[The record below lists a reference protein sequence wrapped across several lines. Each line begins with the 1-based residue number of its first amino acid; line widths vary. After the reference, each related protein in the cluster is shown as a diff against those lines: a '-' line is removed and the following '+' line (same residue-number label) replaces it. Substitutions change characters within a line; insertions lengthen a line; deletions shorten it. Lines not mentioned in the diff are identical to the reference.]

1 MPEIVTEKKIIHIL
15 AVGDILHEFEL
26 STKGITYKLQEE
38 EEEEEEEEKPLFKGY
53 EEIVS
58 DFMEKKKKTNLERR
72 R

>member
-1 MPEIVTEKKIIHIL
+1 MTAKKIIHIL

-38 EEEEEEEEKPLFKGY
+38 EEEEEEEKPLFKGY

-58 DFMEKKKKTNLERR
+58 DY
-72 R
+72 